1 MEQEERAFV
10 DLVEGLRRKPKM
22 HCIIRSKTDLLDSF
36 DDTLQETSIGV
47 ERTTKAPESI
57 RKARASY
64 EPLGRYTLGIPIP

>member
-36 DDTLQETSIGV
+36 DDTLQENLDLRGKNDKS
-47 ERTTKAPESI
+47 A
-57 RKARASY
+57 
-64 EPLGRYTLGIPIP
+64 GIDQEGPRVI